1 MTTNQ
6 EDSKHQAGAS
16 DSTEQVSVSPDTPAG
31 ASSPESSASQ
41 ESASSSG
48 TAGAT
53 DAMDEALADLLNSE
67 AATQANAGEEH
78 PLSSDPA
85 SAADPAAE
93 LLADLQRLQAEFV
106 NYKARVERDRDV
118 ARNAAI
124 AEVLRAMLPALDD
137 LSRAEA
143 HGDLEGSP
151 FAAVVSKLRNAGDKF
166 GLVQFG
172 AKGDKFDPEIHNA
185 LVQTP
190 SAEVTENVIADVVE
204 PGYMVGDRLL
214 RPAMVA
220 VNIPA

>member
-1 MTTNQ
+1 MSDDIRG
-6 EDSKHQAGAS
+6 EDSVSFEDESGSANEQARGAS
-16 DSTEQVSVSPDTPAG
+16 PDFTSAPESKSPDA
-31 ASSPESSASQ
+31 ADSVDQ
-41 ESASSSG
+41 E
-48 TAGAT
+48 
-53 DAMDEALADLLNSE
+53 LADLVDDMGPQSKE
-67 AATQANAGEEH
+67 
-78 PLSSDPA
+78 
-85 SAADPAAE
+85 AE

-124 AEVLRAMLPALDD
+124 AEVLRAILPALDD

-151 FAAVVSKLRNAGDKF
+151 FAAVVGKLRNAGDKF
-166 GLVQFG
+166 GLKAFG
-172 AKGDKFDPEIHNA
+172 EKGDKFDPEIHNA

-204 PGYMVGDRLL
+204 PGFMLGDRLL

-220 VNIPA
+220 VHIPA

>member
-1 MTTNQ
+1 MSDDIRDESVSFNS
-6 EDSKHQAGAS
+6 ES
-16 DSTEQVSVSPDTPAG
+16 DSANEQAQA
-31 ASSPESSASQ
+31 ASSDTASAPDS
-41 ESASSSG
+41 
-48 TAGAT
+48 
-53 DAMDEALADLLNSE
+53 DAADLVD
-67 AATQANAGEEH
+67 EELKNLVEDLG
-78 PLSSDPA
+78 PQSKE
-85 SAADPAAE
+85 AE

-118 ARNAAI
+118 ARNSAI
-124 AEVLRAMLPALDD
+124 AEVLRAVLPALDD

-151 FAAVVSKLRNAGDKF
+151 FAAVVGKLRNAGDKF
-166 GLVQFG
+166 GLKTFG

-204 PGYMVGDRLL
+204 PGFMLGDRLL

-220 VNIPA
+220 VHIPA